1 MAMPTKK
8 NKQTKKPKTI
18 NNTNSKKDK
27 VCNYCK
33 IKEHL
38 ESTCYKKFPEKRPKK

>member
-1 MAMPTKK
+1 MPTKK
-8 NKQTKKPKTI
+8 NKQTKKSKTI

-33 IKEHL
+33 IKGHL
-38 ESTCYKKFPEKRPKK
+38 ESTYYKKFLEKRPKK